1 MTSLL
6 RDPAKRRYYAPLALC
21 LLLIVI
27 LMAIPTGFEGA
38 LQYREADRC
47 AARVLAVDD
56 SAIIDT
62 GLVRSGEQTCTLE
75 LLGGRFKGQTATGVN
90 MLNGSLEQDKL
101 FAPGDKAMVVV
112 SYQGDEILSVTMTD
126 HYRLGKEALLAAVF
140 AVFLILF
147 AGRTGLRA
155 IASFVLTVLMLWKV
169 LVPLYLKGYNPI
181 LIGLAVTLALTLFII
196 ALVYGFDRRCAAA
209 VSGAFL
215 GVLVTCVLGALFTDL
230 FQIHGAVMSYSE
242 SLLYAGFQ
250 DLSLTRIFMAS
261 IFIGSSGAVMDLAV
275 DITSAVHEVVEKRP
289 DLSRWEAA
297 RSGMNVG
304 RAAMGTMTT
313 TLLLAY
319 SGGYV
324 ALLMV
329 FMAQGTPLYN
339 ILNYKYVAS
348 EIIHTVVGSFGLVTV
363 APLTALTSG
372 FLLAG
377 RKEKA
382 EAGIT
387 PPPRPA
393 GAEMRSESG
402 R

>member
-1 MTSLL
+1 MNAIL
-6 RDPAKRRYYAPLALC
+6 RDPVQRRYYAPVALC
-21 LLLIVI
+21 LVLILLI
-27 LMAIPTGFEGA
+27 LFLPTGYEDA
-38 LQYREADRC
+38 VQYQEADRC

-90 MLNGSLEQDKL
+90 MLNGSLEQDKI

-112 SYQGDEILSVTMTD
+112 SYTGDEILSVTMID
-126 HYRLGKEALLAAVF
+126 HYRINKEVLLAGIF
-140 AVFLILF
+140 AVFLVLF
-147 AGRTGLRA
+147 AGRTGVRA
-155 IASFVLTVLMLWKV
+155 ILSFVLTILMLWKV
-169 LVPLYLKGYNPI
+169 LVPLYLKGVDPI
-181 LIGLAVTLALTLFII
+181 LIGLAVTLILTLLII
-196 ALVYGFDRRCAAA
+196 ALVYGFDRRCASA
-209 VSGAFL
+209 VSWAFL
-215 GVLVTCVLGALFTDL
+215 GVLVTCVLGILFTDL

-242 SLLYAGFQ
+242 SLLYSGYQ
-250 DLSLTRIFMAS
+250 DLNLTKIFMAA

-275 DITSAVHEVVEKRP
+275 DITSAVNEVVEKRP
-289 DLSRWEAA
+289 DISRWEAV
-297 RSGMNVG
+297 RSGINVG

-329 FMAQGTPLYN
+329 FMAQGTPIYN

-348 EIIHTVVGSFGLVTV
+348 ELIHTIVGSFGLVTV

-372 FLLAG
+372 FLLVG
-377 RKEKA
+377 RHQPAAAVKE
-382 EAGIT
+382 
-387 PPPRPA
+387 
-393 GAEMRSESG
+393 
-402 R
+402 

>member
-47 AARVLAVDD
+47 AARVLAVDG

-90 MLNGSLEQDKL
+90 MLNGSLEQDKI

-126 HYRLGKEALLAAVF
+126 HYRLNKEVLLAAVF

-147 AGRTGLRA
+147 AGRTGVRA
-155 IASFVLTVLMLWKV
+155 IVSFVMTVLMLWKV

-181 LIGLAVTLALTLFII
+181 FMGLAVTLVLTLFII

-215 GVLVTCVLGALFTDL
+215 GVLVTCVLGVIFTDL

-250 DLSLTRIFMAS
+250 DLSLTQIFMAS
-261 IFIGSSGAVMDLAV
+261 IFVGSSGAVMDLAV

-289 DLSRWEAA
+289 DLSRWEAV

-377 RKEKA
+377 RKGT
-382 EAGIT
+382 AGVALT
-387 PPPRPA
+387 PPPQPA
-393 GAEMRSESG
+393 GAVPQSESG
-402 R
+402 Q

>member
-1 MTSLL
+1 MTMSRTGKQGPWQAVVRCWKAHPRIAQFITYFLVGN
-6 RDPAKRRYYAPLALC
+6 LATLVQVV
-21 LLLIVI
+21 LIPV
-27 LMAIPTGFEGA
+27 LQPVFGA
-38 LQYREADRC
+38 
-47 AARVLAVDD
+47 
-56 SAIIDT
+56 T
-62 GLVRSGEQTCTLE
+62 GLVDEDLHLFGPIGDPAAVTTVTVAGETV
-75 LLGGRFKGQTATGVN
+75 TGIN

-126 HYRLGKEALLAAVF
+126 HYRLSKEVLLAAIF

-147 AGRTGLRA
+147 AGRTGVRA
-155 IASFVLTVLMLWKV
+155 IVSFVMTVLMLWKV

-181 LIGLAVTLALTLFII
+181 FMGLAVTLVLTLFII

-215 GVLVTCVLGALFTDL
+215 GVLVTCVLGVIFTDL

-250 DLSLTRIFMAS
+250 DLSLTQIFMAS

-289 DLSRWEAA
+289 DLSRWEAV

-377 RKEKA
+377 RKGTA
-382 EAGIT
+382 EAGLT
-387 PPPRPA
+387 PPPRPD
-393 GAEMRSESG
+393 GAALRSESG
-402 R
+402 Q